1 MAVQARM
8 FKAVDNL
15 CAVVD
20 ERIAKNLN
28 TLENESDM
36 LGNSDIMMK
45 LKTALMGK
53 YRYCLQL
60 LREHNF
66 RSKMQETLSDEIMK
80 KLMDR
85 LVNGVSKA
93 NTDLKTVAYHMLRKH
108 N

>member
-45 LKTALMGK
+45 LKTALTVHVIS
-53 YRYCLQL
+53 YSL
-60 LREHNF
+60 E
-66 RSKMQETLSDEIMK
+66 
-80 KLMDR
+80 
-85 LVNGVSKA
+85 VS
-93 NTDLKTVAYHMLRKH
+93 VCF
-108 N
+108 